1 MNVVVLAG
9 RSSEWKEFQQSV
21 FPPHLSYVWPLS
33 ITTAVGMCVCVLYLY
48 IGAQYSRACERKSKH
63 WSVNGIPMETS
74 DQASSVSPKPFL
86 HFSPVCI
93 FKCSLKHPISVNE
106 NLVPEPVQPSDW
118 QVECFECFH
127 RKDSNDASSMS
138 QKVKNI
144 GKKLNWSGCLG

>member
-1 MNVVVLAG
+1 MEG
-9 RSSEWKEFQQSV
+9 IPTICFSST
-21 FPPHLSYVWPLS
+21 PLLCVAS
-33 ITTAVGMCVCVLYLY
+33 LYYYCSGHVCVCCTFILQPS
-48 IGAQYSRACERKSKH
+48 IAACERKSKH

-93 FKCSLKHPISVNE
+93 FKCSLKHQISVNE

-138 QKVKNI
+138 QKVNI
-144 GKKLNWSGCLG
+144 GLEALAE